1 MNMALES
8 RLRQLFGNST
18 FNFQPYSF
26 IHTYNYNFHDSFHPH
41 IEEPNRGWGR
51 DTNLKKGKEKKKI
64 YFTNSTSCC
73 KIRIIYSM
81 N

>member
-41 IEEPNRGWGR
+41 IEEPNLDGGR
-51 DTNLKKGKEKKKI
+51 DTNLKTEKKKKLKEI
-64 YFTNSTSCC
+64 FYEQYHELS
-73 KIRIIYSM
+73 
-81 N
+81 